1 MELYLVR
8 HGPAGK
14 PDPAQ
19 WPDDTGRPLLS
30 EGEEEFRQ
38 AAKGLGLLAPAVE
51 FVFCSPL
58 LRARQTAAIL
68 EAEAGW
74 RAALPH
80 EALAEPSPENLLKS
94 LEDFSDASS
103 IALVGHDPFLG
114 WAVSLLIAGAGDAT
128 AIKMGTGSVAHVSV
142 EDLAAGGGKLVGL
155 LQSTDLARM

>member
-19 WPDDTGRPLLS
+19 WPDDTGRPLSS

-51 FVFCSPL
+51 FVLCSSL

-74 RAALPH
+74 PAALPH
-80 EALAEPSPENLLKS
+80 KALAEPSPENLLKS
-94 LEDFSDASS
+94 LADYSDASS

-114 WAVSLLIAGAGDAT
+114 WMVSLLITGAADAT
-128 AIKMGTGSVAHVSV
+128 SIKMGTGSMAHVTV
-142 EDLAAGGGKLVGL
+142 DNLAAGGGTLVGL
-155 LQSTDLARM
+155 LQSSDLARM